1 MAWTNEQL
9 AAMQKNSGN
18 LLLSAGAG
26 SGKTAVL
33 IERIMGIITDLA
45 QPVDVDRLLVLN
57 YTNAAAAEMRSR
69 LTAALRQRLA
79 DVEAEA
85 EAAHL
90 TRQLVLLQRAKI
102 MTIHAFCL
110 DLLREYGY
118 ALELDPKSQIGNEGE
133 LNLLRERTLEE
144 VFDAD

>member
-45 QPVDVDRLLVLN
+45 QPVDVDRLLVLT
-57 YTNAAAAEMRSR
+57 YTNAAAQIAGSCGFGALCLGAFAGR
-69 LTAALRQRLA
+69 AARRGGKPP
-79 DVEAEA
+79 
-85 EAAHL
+85 AAFL
-90 TRQLVLLQRAKI
+90 
-102 MTIHAFCL
+102 
-110 DLLREYGY
+110 
-118 ALELDPKSQIGNEGE
+118 
-133 LNLLRERTLEE
+133 
-144 VFDAD
+144 

>member
-45 QPVDVDRLLVLN
+45 QPVDVDRLL
-57 YTNAAAAEMRSR
+57 
-69 LTAALRQRLA
+69 
-79 DVEAEA
+79 
-85 EAAHL
+85 
-90 TRQLVLLQRAKI
+90 
-102 MTIHAFCL
+102 
-110 DLLREYGY
+110 
-118 ALELDPKSQIGNEGE
+118 ELIDGITGNG
-133 LNLLRERTLEE
+133 T
-144 VFDAD
+144 